1 MNNIDTI
8 SSYSEQIEI
17 SPKLS
22 NDSISN
28 FSEKN
33 SIYKDNEIS
42 YINEFY
48 NGRNNGINFY
58 DFATKKQRNKIDY
71 LNISDEEYKKQKCYK
86 KILLMLNGLN
96 ELSKNILDEIVYLS
110 WYYYKKLS
118 NKRLTTIVP
127 IITYKIL
134 QKYDIQTVSLK
145 DLKTKINFSY
155 KKYFKNEKLFGELN
169 SVVRLK
175 MSSKN
180 YKYNNNI
187 NNIIYSIK
195 QPYSELVFN
204 SFSKYINLLKDK
216 SQKPVS
222 TVKINKKKLSRN
234 KNNKLIESLYT
245 KISKDEND
253 INELYTNPTIIELN
267 KCLDE
272 CKSLIY
278 NAKKICTDNNKDELM
293 SETNATN
300 QTINLK
306 EENVKIYW
314 ENTFNNFFQ
323 NKIDKDTLAL
333 GLVKYLID
341 KSEIISLS
349 YKKMNDIFNCSI
361 YKIKKAILYIIDY
374 FNYINK
380 IE

>member
-86 KILLMLNGLN
+86 KISLMLNGLN

-204 SFSKYINLLKDK
+204 SFNKYINLLKDK
-216 SQKPVS
+216 SQKPVN

-278 NAKKICTDNNKDELM
+278 KAKKICTDNNKDELM

-300 QTINLK
+300 QTINLR
-306 EENVKIYW
+306 EENAKIYG

-323 NKIDKDTLAL
+323 NKIDKDILAL

-361 YKIKKAILYIIDY
+361 YKIKKAILYITDY

>member
-86 KILLMLNGLN
+86 KISLMLNGLN

-216 SQKPVS
+216 SQKPVN

-245 KISKDEND
+245 KISKDENN

-306 EENVKIYW
+306 EENAKIYG

-323 NKIDKDTLAL
+323 NKIDKDILAL

-361 YKIKKAILYIIDY
+361 YKIKKAILYITDY

>member
-86 KILLMLNGLN
+86 KISLMLNGLN

-306 EENVKIYW
+306 EENEKIYW

-323 NKIDKDTLAL
+323 NKIDKDILAL

-361 YKIKKAILYIIDY
+361 YKIKKAILYITDY

>member
-86 KILLMLNGLN
+86 KISLMLNGLN

-306 EENVKIYW
+306 EENAKIYW

-361 YKIKKAILYIIDY
+361 YKIKKAILYITDY

>member
-28 FSEKN
+28 FSEN
-33 SIYKDNEIS
+33 HSIYKDNEIS

-86 KILLMLNGLN
+86 KISLMLNGLN

-216 SQKPVS
+216 SQKPVN

-306 EENVKIYW
+306 EENAKIYG

-323 NKIDKDTLAL
+323 NKIDKDILAL

>member
-86 KILLMLNGLN
+86 KISLMLNGLN

-216 SQKPVS
+216 SQKPVN

-306 EENVKIYW
+306 EENAKIYG

-323 NKIDKDTLAL
+323 NKIDKDILAL

-361 YKIKKAILYIIDY
+361 YKIKKAILYITDY

>member
-86 KILLMLNGLN
+86 KISLMLNGLN

-216 SQKPVS
+216 SQKPVN

-306 EENVKIYW
+306 EENEKIYW

-323 NKIDKDTLAL
+323 NKIDKDILAL

>member
-28 FSEKN
+28 FSEN
-33 SIYKDNEIS
+33 HSIYKDNEIS

-86 KILLMLNGLN
+86 KISLMLNGLN

-195 QPYSELVFN
+195 QPYSELVFI
-204 SFSKYINLLKDK
+204 SFTKYINLLKDK
-216 SQKPVS
+216 SQKPVN

-306 EENVKIYW
+306 EENAKIYG

-323 NKIDKDTLAL
+323 NKIDKDILAL

>member
-204 SFSKYINLLKDK
+204 SFTKYIKLLKDK
-216 SQKPVS
+216 SQKPVN

-267 KCLDE
+267 RCLDE

-306 EENVKIYW
+306 EENAKIYG

>member
-86 KILLMLNGLN
+86 KISLMLNGLN

-306 EENVKIYW
+306 EENAKIYG

-323 NKIDKDTLAL
+323 NKIDKDILAL

>member
-28 FSEKN
+28 FSEN
-33 SIYKDNEIS
+33 HSIYKDNEIS

-86 KILLMLNGLN
+86 KISLMLNGLN

-195 QPYSELVFN
+195 QPYSELVFI
-204 SFSKYINLLKDK
+204 SFTKYINLLKDK
-216 SQKPVS
+216 SQKPVN

-234 KNNKLIESLYT
+234 KNNKLIESLYA

-306 EENVKIYW
+306 EENAKIYG

-323 NKIDKDTLAL
+323 NKIDKDILAL

>member
-86 KILLMLNGLN
+86 KISLMLNGLN

-216 SQKPVS
+216 SQKPVN

-306 EENVKIYW
+306 EENAKIYG

-323 NKIDKDTLAL
+323 NKIDKDILAL

>member
-204 SFSKYINLLKDK
+204 SFTKYIKLLKDK
-216 SQKPVS
+216 SQKPLN

-272 CKSLIY
+272 CRSLIY

-306 EENVKIYW
+306 EENAKIYG

>member
-216 SQKPVS
+216 SQKPVN

-306 EENVKIYW
+306 EENEKIYW

-361 YKIKKAILYIIDY
+361 YKIKKAILYITDY